1 MVVVDRLTKILVVF
15 IPTVSI
21 VTAYEEVEFF
31 MREFF

>member
-1 MVVVDRLTKILVVF
+1 MVVVDRLTKIVLF
-15 IPTVSI
+15 IPTVCI